1 MMSAFAGFE
10 IFTSG
15 GDLFTVTS
23 QRNFFQGS
31 ATAGAGGLK

>member
-1 MMSAFAGFE
+1 MSAFAGFK

-15 GDLFTVTS
+15 GELFTVTS

-31 ATAGAGGLK
+31 ATASASGLK

>member
-10 IFTSG
+10 IFTS
-15 GDLFTVTS
+15 VTS

-31 ATAGAGGLK
+31 ATASAGGLK